1 MSSVVRNVIV
11 FCMFLMFVILAI
23 YDRGSL
29 KITLKCDHNTKIEEI
44 TVENKLDD
52 HEKKIEEITVENK
65 INDYKRKIEEII
77 EERSDNC
84 NGRID
89 VVWTYVNGSDPKFIE
104 KLKKFKNRIDP
115 QRYRDYGSLFYSMR
129 IVESE
134 SQIPT
139 FLNQSTF
146 QESDGY
152 HLEIIYHHQIFPH
165 SKDLPNFNS
174 ASIESAFHRIP
185 GLSECFIYLNDDFFI
200 HNPVNK
206 SFFVESDGRPKVYLS
221 PMYVPTFMP
230 YKLWSRQLRYT
241 NIALNN
247 FFKTPNEKRKYISHN
262 VYFFKKSILEGMN
275 TEFQKIMDLT
285 RTHRFRTRNDV
296 VIPFMHGHFALEQN
310 LSVSY
315 LEEDFHIEYM
325 SFEATQ
331 RQTNEILE
339 FLNNTNLTL
348 YCLND
353 KISPKTPIE
362 EVNKQSE
369 ILSSK
374 LEYYYPE
381 PTPFEIRDVY

>member
-11 FCMFLMFVILAI
+11 FCIFLMFVILTI
-23 YDRGSL
+23 YDGKSINNII
-29 KITLKCDHNTKIEEI
+29 KIANTNVVLQRPLSFIEEQI
-44 TVENKLDD
+44 KLPTIVEQ
-52 HEKKIEEITVENK
+52 EEQ
-65 INDYKRKIEEII
+65 EEQ
-77 EERSDNC
+77 SVDC

-104 KLKKFKNRIDP
+104 KLEQFGKQIDP

-129 IVESE
+129 SVYKNVKFAKKWFLVVESE

-146 QESDGY
+146 RKSDGY

-221 PMYVPTFMP
+221 PMYVPTFAP
-230 YKLWSRQLRYT
+230 HKLWSRQLRYT
-241 NIALNN
+241 NVILNR
-247 FFKTPNEKRKYISHN
+247 FFKTPNKKRKYISHN

-285 RTHRFRTRNDV
+285 RTHRFRKRNDV

-310 LSVSY
+310 LSVAHSEKRKLIRY
-315 LEEDFHIEYM
+315 LAF
-325 SFEATQ
+325 
-331 RQTNEILE
+331 NENESEIIKISNT
-339 FLNNTNLTL
+339 LNSTNLIL

-353 KISPKTPIE
+353 MVGPNVPIE
-362 EVNKQSE
+362 EVNKQAEVLSKIR
-369 ILSSK
+369 ILLSR
-374 LEYYYPE
+374 
-381 PTPFEIRDVY
+381 TNAI

>member
-1 MSSVVRNVIV
+1 
-11 FCMFLMFVILAI
+11 MFVILAI

-29 KITLKCDHNTKIEEI
+29 KNNIEMSNTNVVYQRPLPYTEQQINLPTIVEKEELGDHNTKIEEI

-129 IVESE
+129 SVFENVKFAKKWFLVVESE

-174 ASIESAFHRIP
+174 ASIESTFHRIP

-247 FFKTPNEKRKYISHN
+247 FFKTPNEK
-262 VYFFKKSILEGMN
+262 EN
-275 TEFQKIMDLT
+275 TFHTI
-285 RTHRFRTRNDV
+285 TRNDV